1 MSFDVPS
8 INPTQITKVGN
19 LVESAGSALNLNKLA
34 DTVSGAF
41 GAVGGFFKKLSGT
54 KLPLPNPL
62 FAYASY
68 DYVLG
73 LACLSSNEINNP
85 DSTYMAGKPVRL
97 ICKSANADPN
107 NRIKTAYG
115 KFDFFIDNV
124 QLKSLIGFESGNNSN
139 VATISFDIIEPY
151 SMGMFFVA
159 CEQAALQQGHESWRE
174 APFLLTIEFRGNK
187 ETGQIANIPNTK
199 RSIPFMF
206 ADISMTADLEGG
218 KYSCKAMAWGGGA
231 ITDSVKQFKTD
242 INAQGKSVQE
252 ILQTGENSVQAA
264 MNKKYK
270 QIAEQQGLETPDEV
284 LIYFPTEVA
293 SDVGA
298 ASGSKSEDIS
308 FPSVTPVGSINL
320 DAKTAVFE
328 KLGVSRSDING
339 TLVQNTGSANA
350 IGNASMRL
358 AATEA
363 PITKDN
369 KAYASTAGGY
379 VRSLN
384 TADTSIT
391 SLSFAQSTDVLSAIN
406 NTILNSAFADETL
419 QSSSIDA
426 TGMRNAWLIVPQ
438 QYFISDKVNV
448 NSGEK
453 AKLHVFKIIPYK
465 THNSKII
472 SANVKPAGYD
482 NLNGQV
488 VKEYNYMYT
497 GKNVDVLDFKIA
509 FNFSFTA
516 MLPVSSN
523 AQSTDTA
530 TSVAQGDGAKPQA
543 NVNPVGQGRAPEP
556 GTMAQVTKFV
566 KTLTGTDLTGG
577 GGTETQATRSA
588 RVWFDALTRGEEM
601 TVLRMKIIGDP
612 YFIVQSGMGNY
623 TSAPT
628 QYQNLNSDGT
638 VNAQSGEVDIRVNFR
653 SPIDINQSTG
663 LYNFAGSTKSAPVNK
678 FSGIYQLCIVNS
690 TFKGGQ
696 FRQELKALRRPL
708 QESKQPEATPTQ
720 TYNNNPDAVDK
731 KDPLN
736 VE

>member
-1 MSFDVPS
+1 MDL
-8 INPTQITKVGN
+8 PTIDPTKLNSVGN
-19 LVESAGSALNLNKLA
+19 LVESAGSALGLNKITDA
-34 DTVSGAF
+34 ISGGF
-41 GAVGGFFKKLSGT
+41 GTLGGFFKKLSGT

-73 LACLSSNEINNP
+73 LACLSPNEINNP
-85 DSTYMAGKPVRL
+85 DSTYMAGKPVKL
-97 ICKSANADPN
+97 ICKSANSDPN

-124 QLKSLIGFESGNNSN
+124 QLKSLIGFEGGNNSN

-151 SMGMFFVA
+151 SMGMFFIS
-159 CEQAALQQGHESWRE
+159 CEQAALIQGHESWRE

-206 ADISMTADLEGG
+206 ADISMTADKDGS

-242 INAQGKSVQE
+242 INAQGKTVQE
-252 ILQTGENSVQAA
+252 ILQTGENSVQAS

-270 QIAEQQGLETPDEV
+270 KQALDNNLETADEV

-293 SDVGA
+293 SDVSA
-298 ASGSKSEDIS
+298 VSGGKAEDIS
-308 FPSVTPVGSINL
+308 FPAVQPMGSVDLT
-320 DAKTAVFE
+320 ATTAVFK

-339 TLVQNTGSANA
+339 TLVQDTANA
-350 IGNASMRL
+350 IGNAPMRL
-358 AATEA
+358 AAVDS

-369 KAYASTAGGY
+369 KAYATTAGGY
-379 VRSLN
+379 VRALN
-384 TADTSIT
+384 TSTTSET
-391 SLSFAQSTDVLSAIN
+391 TLSFAQSTDVLSAIN
-406 NTILNSAFADETL
+406 NTILNSAFADTTL
-419 QSSSIDA
+419 QSSNIDA
-426 TGMRNAWLIVPQ
+426 TGMRNCWLIVPQ
-438 QYFISDKVNV
+438 QYFISDKANV
-448 NSGEK
+448 ATGEK

-472 SANVKPAGYD
+472 AANVKPAGYD

-488 VKEYNYMYT
+488 VKEYNYLYT

-516 MLPVSSN
+516 MLPASSN
-523 AQSTDTA
+523 SQSTDTS

-543 NVNPVGQGRAPEP
+543 TVNPMSQGRSPEP
-556 GTMAQVTKFV
+556 GTMSQVTKFV
-566 KTLTGTDLTGG
+566 QTLTGTDLTGG
-577 GGTETQATRSA
+577 GGAETQATRSA

-623 TSAPT
+623 ASAPT

-653 SPIDINQSTG
+653 TPIDINQSTG
-663 LYNFAGSTKSAPVNK
+663 LYTFAGSTKSAPVSK

-690 TFKGGQ
+690 SFRGGE

-708 QESKQPEATPTQ
+708 QESKRPEATPSE

-731 KDPLN
+731 RDPLN